1 MSFRATLLLLAL
13 AATVA
18 AARHAGTTPR
28 PPAPPLSGPGGREYA
43 RRRVTAASDGEGA
56 TQYWIFEPADPAPE
70 AAPVIVFLHGWNG
83 VDPVAYGPWIEHLV
97 RRGNVV
103 VYPRYQEDAKTPPRE
118 FLPNAVASVRD
129 ALSRLATRGHVHPQ
143 PGLFAVVGHS
153 AGGNIAASL
162 AATAVSAGLP
172 PARALMSVD
181 PGNSWLRA
189 KRAAIPLEHL
199 DRIPAATL
207 MLAVTGDADRLVR
220 DVDAKRI
227 FTETTAVP
235 ASNKD
240 FVLVVSDDHGSPALV
255 ANHLAPCARADALD
269 FYAFWKLFD
278 ALCDAAFYNRNR
290 EYALGNTPEQRY
302 MGSWSDGT
310 PVRELVVTHGTE
322 ARP

>member
-1 MSFRATLLLLAL
+1 MMLRAAILLFAL
-13 AATVA
+13 AAA
-18 AARHAGTTPR
+18 AAGQAGRSAR
-28 PPAPPLSGPGGREYA
+28 PPAQPESGPGGRENTS
-43 RRRVTAASDGEGA
+43 RSVTMASFGEGA
-56 TQYWIFEPADPAPE
+56 TQYWLFEPADPAPE

-83 VDPVAYGPWIEHLV
+83 VNPGVYLGWIEHLV

-103 VYPRYQEDAKTPPRE
+103 VYPRYQENAKTPPRE

-129 ALSRLATRGHVHPQ
+129 ALSRLETGGHVHPQ

-153 AGGNIAASL
+153 AGGNVAASL
-162 AATAVSAGLP
+162 AAMAVSAGLP

-199 DRIPAATL
+199 EQIPAATL
-207 MLAVTGDADRLVR
+207 VLAVTGDADRLVR

-302 MGSWSDGT
+302 MGAWSDGT
-310 PVRELVVTHGTE
+310 PVRELVLTHATE